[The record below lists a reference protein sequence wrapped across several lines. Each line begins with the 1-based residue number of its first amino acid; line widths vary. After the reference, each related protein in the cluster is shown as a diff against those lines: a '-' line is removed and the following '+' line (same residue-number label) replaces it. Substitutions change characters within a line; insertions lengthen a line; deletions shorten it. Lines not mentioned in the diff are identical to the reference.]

1 MLLKKKEIIPPF
13 ADLIRQIKINNRK
26 KEEMLSIK
34 SRIPRAK
41 RPGSLQPV
49 LPLVPIKLPSIAEEK
64 GKFISFELKTRVG
77 QPDNGTK
84 YKKFVRKFEEGGPQ
98 EWIELLKDL
107 DEIWTQNA
115 MNGGQDRAA
124 TVRAL
129 VGGESETTFNAA
141 FLEARQDA
149 AGVEQPA
156 TTNHVQ
162 TALEAV
168 TATVFPHRAL
178 EIQKLWMNRRMFKPA
193 ELTTRQTAAAINR
206 LNNALPMFPSGTNAS
221 KFSPVEI
228 IGLLEWSL
236 PPQWRAKFDL
246 DGYVPTL
253 DTKAKLIE
261 SCEAIERN
269 EETTKESNKTSEPN
283 NKKTKFEKSK
293 TKAKNSGKKNSAGDD
308 KYFCSEHGHNPS
320 HDTSDCYTL
329 KNRSKKLTVGHEGVK
344 KRSFSNKTFRQEIN
358 LLAKKSSKKKVL
370 DLYATAVKREQA
382 KLAKKSAQKR
392 KEPDSDSDT
401 DMSVNA
407 ISAAKPRVKSIL
419 KKKKKTKNADVP
431 DEETAYQKRFQWLH
445 DHGEPIADRKSD
457 KEKSDDSEEEE
468 EEE

>member
-1 MLLKKKEIIPPF
+1 
-13 ADLIRQIKINNRK
+13 
-26 KEEMLSIK
+26 
-34 SRIPRAK
+34 
-41 RPGSLQPV
+41 
-49 LPLVPIKLPSIAEEK
+49 
-64 GKFISFELKTRVG
+64 
-77 QPDNGTK
+77 
-84 YKKFVRKFEEGGPQ
+84 
-98 EWIELLKDL
+98 
-107 DEIWTQNA
+107 
-115 MNGGQDRAA
+115 
-124 TVRAL
+124 
-129 VGGESETTFNAA
+129 
-141 FLEARQDA
+141 
-149 AGVEQPA
+149 
-156 TTNHVQ
+156 
-162 TALEAV
+162 
-168 TATVFPHRAL
+168 
-178 EIQKLWMNRRMFKPA
+178 MNRRMFKPA

-445 DHGEPIADRKSD
+445 DHGEPIADIKSD

-468 EEE
+468 EEEE